1 MLRLD
6 PPVIE
11 LAEAREESECGA
23 VSTLRTVHCG
33 AAASEAVQQP
43 GANGRGVEKP
53 ADANGAD
60 AVRYR

>member
-11 LAEAREESECGA
+11 LAEAREESERSA

-33 AAASEAVQQP
+33 ATAGEAVQQP
-43 GANGRGVEKP
+43 RANGRCVEKP
-53 ADANGAD
+53 ADANEAD